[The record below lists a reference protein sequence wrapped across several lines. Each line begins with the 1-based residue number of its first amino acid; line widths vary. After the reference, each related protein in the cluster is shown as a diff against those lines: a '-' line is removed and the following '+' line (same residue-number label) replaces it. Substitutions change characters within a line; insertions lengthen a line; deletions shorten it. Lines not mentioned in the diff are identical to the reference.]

1 MERDEPHAGGR
12 EDSARR
18 REDLIRETFD
28 RWSKGDYEPWT
39 EAIHPQAEVVSQL
52 VNRVYHGYAGIR
64 EWAAEVLDSFDEWD
78 AAIAETVE
86 APGDRLL
93 VIGRVH
99 MRGRGQRRRSGGALC
114 LAVRLPRGT
123 DGADGDLHQQNRGG
137 TRRGRPAIRLS
148 A

>member
-1 MERDEPHAGGR
+1 MGVMERDEPHAGGR

-99 MRGRGQRRRSGGALC
+99 MRGRGSGVDLEVPCAWLFDFLEGRMARMEIFINRTEEAHAAAGLRS
-114 LAVRLPRGT
+114 
-123 DGADGDLHQQNRGG
+123 D
-137 TRRGRPAIRLS
+137 
-148 A
+148 